1 MNRAERKRQAK
12 LDEKLL
18 QRGIDS
24 ASQDAEPIAAMARQ
38 LHASLETALDKHNID
53 PAVRLLHTKVEAT
66 LEATRALPIACKRG
80 CSHCCH
86 SWVSAPAP
94 EVLYLAKRIR
104 AHMPQM
110 ERVTSAHA
118 ATRNQDTIARKRNPV
133 PCPLLEQDI
142 CTLYG
147 LRPIAC
153 RFAASADAGICL
165 RVFRQGSAEAIPS
178 PVRNLRGRGAY
189 QIALAV
195 ALKGAGLPHAYY
207 ELNAALA
214 RALSRED
221 AEAAWLSGEDIFL
234 DVQRDPSDVFAH
246 PQTALIYTMAFG
258 ERP

>member
-1 MNRAERKRQAK
+1 
-12 LDEKLL
+12 
-18 QRGIDS
+18 
-24 ASQDAEPIAAMARQ
+24 
-38 LHASLETALDKHNID
+38 
-53 PAVRLLHTKVEAT
+53 
-66 LEATRALPIACKRG
+66 
-80 CSHCCH
+80 
-86 SWVSAPAP
+86 
-94 EVLYLAKRIR
+94 
-104 AHMPQM
+104 MPQM